1 MFEDENKQF
10 SEHLVTI
17 NRVAKVVKG
26 GRRYADVDPEHGRSQ
41 SVFRT
46 L

>member
-1 MFEDENKQF
+1 MFENEKKEI

-26 GRRYADVDPEHGRSQ
+26 GRRFGKALGM
-41 SVFRT
+41 T
-46 L
+46 LI